1 MKLQNIVNSML
12 FEQSEDEWVKVS
24 PEEYIELLDVVG
36 GYGSRIKK
44 IKGYKDKKIWI
55 TGSLNVNSDR
65 DLKDL
70 EGIEYIDGD
79 LNMAW
84 TDVPFF
90 DKEKV
95 KGYFRYTGS
104 KMDEIE
110 KEKKRKLNL
119 RKLDE
124 LRDQNAWDINNGED
138 ISIRTE
144 ALYTTLDSNGTPAG
158 SEDKYFILPDNY
170 GHYGSGRVFTWLGE
184 NDYESEYVVYT
195 RDEADKAAQN
205 YVEDLLDDMGMDA
218 FSNWVFENNIDND
231 YADRWLKDYYEEMIL
246 EDPEGYEVSLTL
258 SSEQQRYVDISKERI
273 KKQQERLKNEQLT
286 DEQKK
291 EIEDYINELDVLIE
305 DIEENPEGEYDD
317 EVIDDMAQ
325 SYADDQIDNILE
337 FLKDMGYD
345 SKWIVNNF
353 INVDGIVEDII
364 QSDGYGFMSSYDGE
378 YSTEYFDGEDY
389 IVIRTN

>member
-24 PEEYIELLDVVG
+24 PDDYIDLLDVVG

-55 TGSLNVNSDR
+55 TGTLNLNSDR
-65 DLKDL
+65 DIKDL
-70 EGIEYIDGD
+70 EGIEYVDGD
-79 LNMAW
+79 LNIAW
-84 TDVPFF
+84 TNVPFF

-110 KEKKRKLNL
+110 KEKNRRISLQ
-119 RKLDE
+119 RLDA
-124 LRDQNAWDINNGED
+124 LRDKNAWDINNGD
-138 ISIRTE
+138 DTSIRTE
-144 ALYTTLDSNGTPAG
+144 ALYTTIDSNGTPAKN
-158 SEDKYFILPDNY
+158 EDKYFIFPQDY
-170 GHYGSGRVFTWLGE
+170 GHYGQGQSFTWLGE

-195 RDEADKAAQN
+195 RDEADEAAER
-205 YVEDLLDDMGMDA
+205 YVKELIDELGMDA
-218 FSNWVFENNIDND
+218 FSEWLFDSNIDYD
-231 YADRWLKDYYEEMIL
+231 YTDRWLKEYYEEIIYQ
-246 EDPEGYEVSLTL
+246 DPDGYEVPLSL
-258 SSEQQRYVDISKERI
+258 SSEQQRYIDISKERI

-286 DEQKK
+286 DEQKQ

-305 DIEENPEGEYDD
+305 DIEENPEGDYDD
-317 EVIDDMAQ
+317 EAIDDMAQ
-325 SYADDQIDNILE
+325 SYADDERDNILD

-353 INVDGIVEDII
+353 INIDGMVEDII

-378 YSTEYFDGEDY
+378 YSTEYYDGEDY